1 MQPVPLRPALWISLL
16 LVLWAFYG
24 LTGRSVWW
32 DSEAVVLGHIQT
44 LSLAHP
50 LPYGLAQLSHTLTAG
65 SLSFAD
71 GTRIASGLLTLL
83 TLLMTALAA
92 RALLGPAYTV
102 AAALALMGAFGL
114 MMRAHAHVPE
124 LALMAAYASLLYGI
138 GLARHFPLPGGVLI
152 GLAWL
157 ALLTSRGLFDTAA
170 GIAIALIP
178 LLAWRWRSANYLR
191 ACALAAGVAV
201 GGGLITTL
209 FFDTATLTAWWTQA
223 TTWPQTLLAPKS
235 VLNRA
240 LWFAW
245 PLWPLA
251 VWVIWHEQRRLSRL
265 DNLLPVFAA
274 AAFLALLALWPS
286 TERDNSLL
294 PLLVPLAL
302 LTAYALEHLRR
313 GPAQAF
319 YWFGVLCFGFFAV
332 VFWVYFAAIEWGVPL
347 KLARHLAK
355 LVPAYQPGSVTPF
368 SIAIA
373 ATATLLW
380 LVAIPFFKR
389 ATVRPIL
396 VWATGMALI
405 WTLAI
410 SLYRPWVETGW
421 GYGPLVNAIAQRIPA
436 NACLNAPVDAPLRNL
451 LRIEL
456 GDRLKDGHTCRYQI
470 MREGTPPAQAK
481 LIWKGQRPRKKEAI
495 YRLYRRDH
503 AS

>member
-32 DSEAVVLGHIQT
+32 DSEAVMLAQIQ
-44 LSLAHP
+44 SQSIAHP
-50 LPYGLAQLSHTLTAG
+50 LSYGLAQLSHTLTAS

-92 RALLGPAYTV
+92 RSLLGPAYTV

-114 MMRAHAHVPE
+114 MMRAHAHAPE

-157 ALLTSRGLFDTAA
+157 ALLTSRGLFDMAA
-170 GIAIALIP
+170 GIAITLIP
-178 LLAWRWRSANYLR
+178 LLSWRWRSTNYLR
-191 ACALAAGVAV
+191 ACGLATGVAV
-201 GGGLITTL
+201 SGGLIAVILLDTTTL
-209 FFDTATLTAWWTQA
+209 STWWAHATA
-223 TTWPQTLLAPKS
+223 WPQTLLSPKS

-251 VWVIWHEQRRLSRL
+251 LWVLWHEQRRLSRL
-265 DNLLPVFAA
+265 DTLHPIFAA
-274 AAFLALLALWPS
+274 AALLVFLALWPS
-286 TERDNSLL
+286 SERDNSLL

-319 YWFGVLCFGFFAV
+319 YWFGVLCFGFFAT
-332 VFWVYFAAIEWGVPL
+332 VFWIYFFAIEWGVPL
-347 KLARHLAK
+347 KLSRHLSK
-355 LVPAYQPGSVTPF
+355 LVPTYHPGSVTPF

-405 WTLAI
+405 WILSI
-410 SLYRPWVETGW
+410 SLYRPWVEAGW
-421 GYGPLVNAIAQRIPA
+421 GYGPLVNNIVQRIPA
-436 NACLNAPVDAPLRNL
+436 NACLNAPIDAPLRSL

-456 GDRLKDGHTCRYQI
+456 GERLKDGHACRYQI
-470 MREGTPPAQAK
+470 LREDAPPAQAT

-495 YRLYRRDH
+495 YRLYRRD
-503 AS
+503 